1 MVVDLLDI
9 EGRFLHHHFFAFG
22 ILLGLRLA
30 LGEHA
35 LVRQPPRRH
44 TQAAD
49 EGGFD
54 QQEQDQQVEGVDQ
67 PVGELERGVVVA
79 EAHRDDEGQRQQGE
93 ADADEQAER

>member
-9 EGRFLHHHFFAFG
+9 EDRFLHHHFFAFG
-22 ILLGLRLA
+22 VLLGLSLA

-35 LVRQPPRRH
+35 LVGQAPRRH
-44 TQAAD
+44 AQTAD
-49 EGGFD
+49 EGGLD

-67 PVGELERGVVVA
+67 AVGELERGVVVA